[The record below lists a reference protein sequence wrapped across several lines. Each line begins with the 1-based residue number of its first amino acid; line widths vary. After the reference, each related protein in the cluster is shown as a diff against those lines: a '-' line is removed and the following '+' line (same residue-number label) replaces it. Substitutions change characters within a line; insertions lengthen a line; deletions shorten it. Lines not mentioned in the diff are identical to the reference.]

1 MRPAAATYVGTTDHS
16 SPQRV
21 QVKYSNSH
29 VIAVTIGGPCEWQRG
44 HVPNGAGLG
53 FKFSVG
59 DMELTPGP
67 SARCNVGVVTSL
79 ADPRPRWCHR
89 RDTRDIR
96 RATRVSD
103 PIQTVSGHRHLHV
116 ACWLGAATFSRDL
129 SRRCARSPTLAPS
142 VEVAD

>member
-67 SARCNVGVVTSL
+67 RCSVQCWG
-79 ADPRPRWCHR
+79 
-89 RDTRDIR
+89 
-96 RATRVSD
+96 SD
-103 PIQTVSGHRHLHV
+103 E
-116 ACWLGAATFSRDL
+116 L
-129 SRRCARSPTLAPS
+129 SRPTA
-142 VEVAD
+142 EVVPPTRHA